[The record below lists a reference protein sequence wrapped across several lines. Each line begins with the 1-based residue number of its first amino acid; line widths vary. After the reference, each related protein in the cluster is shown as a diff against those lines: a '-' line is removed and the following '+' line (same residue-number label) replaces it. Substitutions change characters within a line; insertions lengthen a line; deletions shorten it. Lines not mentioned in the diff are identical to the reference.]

1 MFLQTEYPSPATR
14 YRLCLRRVVAGMRLL
29 LWVVVQLEVVQ
40 RAVEVLEVDAGLV
53 AAGVGLDGGEKIYS
67 VLPLQRRW

>member
-1 MFLQTEYPSPATR
+1 
-14 YRLCLRRVVAGMRLL
+14 

-40 RAVEVLEVDAGLV
+40 RAVEVLEVEAGLV

-67 VLPLQRRW
+67 MLPLQRRW